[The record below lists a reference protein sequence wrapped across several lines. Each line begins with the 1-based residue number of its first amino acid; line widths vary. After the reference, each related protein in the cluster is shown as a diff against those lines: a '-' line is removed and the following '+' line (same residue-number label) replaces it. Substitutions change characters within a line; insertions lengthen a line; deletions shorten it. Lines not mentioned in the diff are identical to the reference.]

1 MASRI
6 RNVRFSPIALAVI
19 TALTAPM
26 AFSQSAD
33 QEVVVSGSRIKRDN
47 YSTAAP
53 VQIIRNE
60 DSVLA
65 GFSSTTEVLQGT
77 AVTGGQSQINNAYG
91 GYVTEGG
98 PGANTLGLRGFGP
111 TRSLILL
118 NGRRMAPSGTRG
130 AVGAADLNTLPSSI
144 IDRIEVLKDGAS
156 SIYGSDAVAGVV
168 NIITKTNLTGVS
180 ASLNQTG
187 TEHGG
192 GNTTNFSLAGGF
204 VSDKTRFS
212 GSFNHTKR
220 TDLTL
225 GDRDWTSCNTD
236 YRRKLVDGVMGDW
249 GNADYIDP
257 ATGKI
262 KCYPI
267 TSTGSNGVTVNTLGT
282 ASIAGVAA
290 AGAFGPTFNRWR
302 PNAAVTTGLP
312 GYEGL
317 TGTNTANNVN
327 NRTTFEPRMLN
338 SSLISPVV
346 NNNFFG
352 QGAVDLDVLGDAQL
366 YYEFLM
372 NRRESSQVGYRQ
384 LSLDYMYGSPL
395 LPANLR
401 NSLFAFPTVISNGQY
416 VAARGFIGFGNY
428 NNEQTVDFSRAV
440 VGLRGAIGK
449 SGWDYDVVAVR
460 SESKGTYMSENF
472 LTDRMAKSLDVVA
485 SGTGFVCRDAT
496 GGCVAAPALSPA
508 VIGGQLPADWAKY
521 VFQPVTGMTKFKED
535 VVTATAT
542 GTLFSVPAGKVRAA
556 FGVEVRNNSID
567 DTPSIESQTNNLYG
581 FTSSA
586 ATRGSDSAKDVF
598 AEVEVPLLKNVPGA
612 RELILNGSTRWA
624 DYRSYGSASTYKL
637 GALWSIEKSLSVR
650 ATSGTSYRAPAL
662 YEQFMGATTGFTGGT
677 NDPCNAW
684 DSAGKAGSIRS
695 TNCQSEG
702 LPAGYDNKGSITVV
716 NSGGAAAGLKAE
728 TSKNLTVGVIFQPE
742 LPSGM
747 GDLSLAMDRFAITV
761 KDGVS
766 RVGSSSI
773 LARCYDNPGFRSA
786 GGFCRLVTRTPGSN
800 ALTVSDSYINLAT
813 DMVKGYDFTARYAT
827 NVSDG
832 KLRVNMNA
840 TRYDNQSNKLFETD
854 PLVDYNGMLTNPNW
868 TANLDVNYTS
878 KDWTYFYG
886 LNWVGSSDSY
896 TYFGLDPATSGYKF
910 HTPDYFTHN
919 VSVKYKNPV
928 QKWDLVVGIRN
939 LTDVKPPMVSS
950 GSYNRIGNALLY
962 SGYDFIGRTLFVN
975 LNKSF

>member
-1 MASRI
+1 
-6 RNVRFSPIALAVI
+6 
-19 TALTAPM
+19 
-26 AFSQSAD
+26 
-33 QEVVVSGSRIKRDN
+33 
-47 YSTAAP
+47 
-53 VQIIRNE
+53 
-60 DSVLA
+60 
-65 GFSSTTEVLQGT
+65 
-77 AVTGGQSQINNAYG
+77 
-91 GYVTEGG
+91 
-98 PGANTLGLRGFGP
+98 
-111 TRSLILL
+111 
-118 NGRRMAPSGTRG
+118 
-130 AVGAADLNTLPSSI
+130 
-144 IDRIEVLKDGAS
+144 
-156 SIYGSDAVAGVV
+156 
-168 NIITKTNLTGVS
+168 
-180 ASLNQTG
+180 
-187 TEHGG
+187 
-192 GNTTNFSLAGGF
+192 
-204 VSDKTRFS
+204 
-212 GSFNHTKR
+212 
-220 TDLTL
+220 
-225 GDRDWTSCNTD
+225 
-236 YRRKLVDGVMGDW
+236 
-249 GNADYIDP
+249 
-257 ATGKI
+257 
-262 KCYPI
+262 
-267 TSTGSNGVTVNTLGT
+267 
-282 ASIAGVAA
+282 
-290 AGAFGPTFNRWR
+290 
-302 PNAAVTTGLP
+302 
-312 GYEGL
+312 
-317 TGTNTANNVN
+317 
-327 NRTTFEPRMLN
+327 
-338 SSLISPVV
+338 
-346 NNNFFG
+346 
-352 QGAVDLDVLGDAQL
+352 
-366 YYEFLM
+366 M

-878 KDWTYFYG
+878 KDWIYFYG